1 MKVCKNCAA
10 QLDEN
15 ITVCPYCR
23 TPFETVSNDY
33 HYQQNYNQGYQQVNN
48 QMYQQPYN
56 QGYQP
61 INNQMYQQPFNQK
74 RTTFGDVFAAICAG
88 IGLIYDLSLLL
99 VITNIS
105 EFVNESLDKETI
117 DVISGNGFL
126 AGFSFTWLGV
136 FAGLIALLV
145 GLSGKKKRNN
155 GISKFNIVSGIITL
169 IICLIAFIKVYS
181 YFS

>member
-1 MKVCKNCAA
+1 M
-10 QLDEN
+10 
-15 ITVCPYCR
+15 
-23 TPFETVSNDY
+23 
-33 HYQQNYNQGYQQVNN
+33 
-48 QMYQQPYN
+48 
-56 QGYQP
+56 
-61 INNQMYQQPFNQK
+61 
-74 RTTFGDVFAAICAG
+74 
-88 IGLIYDLSLLL
+88 
-99 VITNIS
+99 
-105 EFVNESLDKETI
+105 DKETI